1 MLQSPRLRFARFAP
15 LGAAA
20 VALAALLVLSGCGRK
35 PSGLDTPPAL
45 AAAGD
50 TQPTGPSGAATAQKP
65 ALGPDG
71 KPLPPPVEKRKTFL
85 DWLID

>member
-1 MLQSPRLRFARFAP
+1 VLQSPRLRFARFAP

-20 VALAALLVLSGCGRK
+20 VALAVLLVLSGCGRR
-35 PSGLDTPPAL
+35 PSGLDAPPSL

-50 TQPTGPSGAATAQKP
+50 TQPTGPTGEATP